1 MAVFF
6 DHPIQRTGLGSADL
20 VHHEVE
26 WHEKFSLLAVA
37 SKNESTDADGSVNF
51 YLDEV
56 SAL

>member
-26 WHEKFSLLAVA
+26 WHGQFALLAVA

>member
-6 DHPIQRTGLGSADL
+6 DHPIQRTELGSANL
-20 VHHEVE
+20 VDHEVE
-26 WHEKFSLLAVA
+26 WHEKFALLAVA